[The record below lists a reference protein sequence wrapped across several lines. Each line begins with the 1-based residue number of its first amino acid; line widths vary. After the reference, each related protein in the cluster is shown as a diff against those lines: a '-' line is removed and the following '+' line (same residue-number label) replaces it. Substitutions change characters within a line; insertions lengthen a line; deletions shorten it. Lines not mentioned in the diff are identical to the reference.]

1 MIEHMFDHGQA
12 TDSSPERYRG
22 ATRLA
27 QDGVMASTLGTLPP
41 AHPRPGTVAVAGVAA
56 AVLAVVA
63 AMLFVLRPSPADA
76 ATPITVASA
85 ISSNSGTQTVR
96 GYVVGQ
102 PTATN
107 TVVTSSYPN
116 DYALA
121 IADSAS
127 ETSTGNMLY
136 VQIPSAF
143 RSAWG
148 LKTNP
153 GLKGQRIDVT
163 GALGA
168 YFSHPGMTGT
178 TAFAFAST
186 TTTPT
191 PTPTATATST
201 TGPYDGTYYAPAI
214 GKTGS
219 ALRAALHEI
228 IDDQTKLTYAGVWDA
243 LKVTD
248 ADPAN
253 SSNVIEFYSGRS
265 VPKSSNGGA
274 VDDWN
279 REHVWPQSHGDF
291 GTATGPGTDLHHLR
305 PEDVTVNSTRG
316 NKDFDNGGSAVAQC
330 TGCASDS
337 DSFEPRDAV
346 KGDVARMVFYM
357 AIRYEGGDG
366 FANLEVNDTVNGSTA
381 YLGKLSVLKAWSLAD
396 PPDAREKARN
406 DVIYTT
412 YQHNRNPFIDHPEW
426 VASIWGS

>member
-1 MIEHMFDHGQA
+1 
-12 TDSSPERYRG
+12 
-22 ATRLA
+22 
-27 QDGVMASTLGTLPP
+27 MASTLGTLRP
-41 AHPRPGTVAVAGVAA
+41 AHPPRSAGPVAVVGVAA
-56 AVLAVVA
+56 AVLTVVA
-63 AMLFVLRPSPADA
+63 AMLLVLRPSSADA

-102 PTATN
+102 PTATS
-107 TVVTSSYPN
+107 TVVTSNYPN

-127 ETSTGNMLY
+127 QTSTSNMLY

-148 LKTNP
+148 LKSNP
-153 GLKGQRIDVT
+153 GLLGTRIDVT

-178 TAFAFAST
+178 TAFALAST

-191 PTPTATATST
+191 PTPTPTPTATT
-201 TGPYDGTYYAPAI
+201 TSGPYDGTYYAPAI
-214 GKTGS
+214 GKTGA
-219 ALRAALHEI
+219 ALRTALHGI
-228 IDDQTKLTYAGVWDA
+228 IDDQTKLSYAGVWDA

-265 VPKSSNGGA
+265 VPKSSNGGG

-291 GTATGPGTDLHHLR
+291 GTSAGPGTDLHHLR
-305 PEDVTVNSTRG
+305 PEDVTVNGTRS
-316 NKDFDNGGSAVAQC
+316 NKDFDNGGTAVAQC
-330 TGCASDS
+330 TDCWSDA

-366 FANLEVNDTVNGSTA
+366 FADLEVNDTVNGSTA
-381 YLGKLSVLKAWSLAD
+381 FLGRLSVLKAWNQAD
-396 PPDAREKARN
+396 PPDAREKTRN

-426 VASIWGS
+426 VAAIWGS